1 MPKDPEFVLLR
12 PIHFP
17 DGTEAKSLPQ
27 YPDMVAMFA
36 NYLKKCI
43 DRERSARKETGSDE
57 P

>member
-43 DRERSARKETGSDE
+43 DLERSVRKENPSDE
-57 P
+57 T